1 MSEIGGFFVFV
12 AFAVLGIIG
21 WVFNWLCWKNQ
32 WCCFKLYH
40 NPIIQRIFWWF
51 SFSFLCGLTA
61 CGISGIV
68 TTVRFGKIVRAVQCA
83 YERVYYDLQYGQL
96 KDSFP
101 RWEGLKNI
109 SEKVGNSKKLMD
121 GLANLRDD
129 YSIIESIYGSNWEE
143 IQIDNINLRG
153 KYSNDFRQKIEKL
166 INKIKS
172 LCNNNNG
179 KIVDKEKK
187 EIIFY
192 DCSELS
198 KRNTIIGDLIN
209 QVNEVMLDI
218 NLTSKKLEDSLEGLK
233 APLYDTKGQ
242 LNEAE
247 NDFKKI
253 SDDLESTYEKKFLDQ
268 IEYYITLAKAFGQI
282 INMIFLCLVCGIS
295 FFGIILLMGY
305 TYIKNQTKLA
315 ILMHIVWNF
324 VKFFEFLFFMYGAI
338 FGMLFLGLRDAIG
351 YNKYLFGENLE
362 KYNTTYLLPNES
374 AKEFL
379 RVCLNDENTVFT
391 SAIDYTF
398 SNDLNDFYT
407 SYKNLKKAVN
417 KDYNLDEF
425 KQYDINNIYP
435 ALRNLDELGTDE
447 SSESDIWSDESS
459 SDELEEGSFESD
471 IGTDES
477 GSDELEEGSFD
488 SDIIDSTNALKDLNF
503 NELVNSFDKMIN
515 ELKSNI
521 DDLPKNLKIENALEP
536 AESNS
541 TEGEYLDSFD
551 CGFLK
556 SDISMIYNTLYD
568 LSIESRI
575 LCAISCCIAF
585 FGEIAVNAYLLS
597 MYHYNNTEFRE
608 GNKEPTRRNRRRNI
622 DVSSR
627 NEFLDKSKPANM
639 KKFNQ
644 KLDLDFGD

>member
-109 SEKVGNSKKLMD
+109 SEKVENSKKLMEKLPND
-121 GLANLRDD
+121 S
-129 YSIIESIYGSNWEE
+129 SIIEYIYGSNWEE
-143 IQIDNINLRG
+143 INLEKINLRG
-153 KYSNDFRQKIEKL
+153 KYSNDFSQKIEKL
-166 INKIKS
+166 INKLKS
-172 LCNNNNG
+172 SCKNNKG
-179 KIVDKEKK
+179 KIDK
-187 EIIFY
+187 IY
-192 DCSELS
+192 NCSEPS

-233 APLYDTKGQ
+233 APLYDTNEQ
-242 LNEAE
+242 LNEAK
-247 NDFKKI
+247 DAFIKI
-253 SDDLESTYEKKFLDQ
+253 SEDLKSTYEKKFLDQ

-324 VKFFEFLFFMYGAI
+324 MKFFEFLFFMYGAI

-391 SAIDYTF
+391 GGIDYTF
-398 SNDLNDFYT
+398 SSDLNDFYT
-407 SYKNLKKAVN
+407 SYKNLIKAVN

-425 KQYDINNIYP
+425 KQYDFSNIDS
-435 ALRNLDELGTDE
+435 ALRNLDELTDVT
-447 SSESDIWSDESS
+447 SSEDE
-459 SDELEEGSFESD
+459 
-471 IGTDES
+471 
-477 GSDELEEGSFD
+477 SFD
-488 SDIIDSTNALKDLNF
+488 SDSTTDESFDSNIDINF

-608 GNKEPTRRNRRRNI
+608 GNKEPTRRNKRRNI

>member
-1 MSEIGGFFVFV
+1 MSEIGGFFIFV

-21 WVFNWLCWKNQ
+21 WVFNWLCWKKQ

-109 SEKVGNSKKLMD
+109 SKKVENSTILMD
-121 GLANLRDD
+121 GLEKLPDN
-129 YSIIESIYGSNWEE
+129 YSIIKYIYGNDWKE
-143 IQIDNINLRG
+143 IELSTINLRG
-153 KYSNDFRQKIEKL
+153 KYSDDFRQIIENL
-166 INKIKS
+166 INKINSSCTKDS
-172 LCNNNNG
+172 
-179 KIVDKEKK
+179 KIIVDKEKNVTIYNCL
-187 EIIFY
+187 EP
-192 DCSELS
+192 S
-198 KRNTIIGDLIN
+198 KRNTIIVDLIN

-233 APLYDTKGQ
+233 APLYDTKEQ
-242 LNEAE
+242 LNEAK
-247 NDFKKI
+247 NDFKNI
-253 SDDLESTYEKKFLDQ
+253 SEDLESTYEKKFLDK
-268 IEYYITLAKAFGQI
+268 IEYYISLAKAFGQI

-305 TYIKNQTKLA
+305 TFIKNQTKLA

-391 SAIDYTF
+391 GGIDYTF

-407 SYKNLKKAVN
+407 SYKNLIKAVN

-425 KQYDINNIYP
+425 KQYDLNNIYS
-435 ALRNLDELGTDE
+435 ALRNLGEPWTDE
-447 SSESDIWSDESS
+447 SSS
-459 SDELEEGSFESD
+459 EEESFESN
-471 IGTDES
+471 IIESTDE
-477 GSDELEEGSFD
+477 
-488 SDIIDSTNALKDLNF
+488 LKDLNF

-515 ELKSNI
+515 ELKNNI
-521 DDLPKNLKIENALEP
+521 IELPKNLSIENALEP

-608 GNKEPTRRNRRRNI
+608 GNKEPTRRNKRRNI

>member
-1 MSEIGGFFVFV
+1 
-12 AFAVLGIIG
+12 
-21 WVFNWLCWKNQ
+21 
-32 WCCFKLYH
+32 
-40 NPIIQRIFWWF
+40 
-51 SFSFLCGLTA
+51 
-61 CGISGIV
+61 
-68 TTVRFGKIVRAVQCA
+68 
-83 YERVYYDLQYGQL
+83 
-96 KDSFP
+96 
-101 RWEGLKNI
+101 
-109 SEKVGNSKKLMD
+109 
-121 GLANLRDD
+121 
-129 YSIIESIYGSNWEE
+129 
-143 IQIDNINLRG
+143 
-153 KYSNDFRQKIEKL
+153 
-166 INKIKS
+166 
-172 LCNNNNG
+172 
-179 KIVDKEKK
+179 
-187 EIIFY
+187 
-192 DCSELS
+192 
-198 KRNTIIGDLIN
+198 
-209 QVNEVMLDI
+209 MLDI

-282 INMIFLCLVCGIS
+282 INMIFLCFVCGIS

-391 SAIDYTF
+391 GGIDYTF

-407 SYKNLKKAVN
+407 SYKNLIKAVN
-417 KDYNLDEF
+417 KDSNLDEF
-425 KQYDINNIYP
+425 KQYDINNIYS

-459 SDELEEGSFESD
+459 SDEPEEGSFESD
-471 IGTDES
+471 TIESISDES
-477 GSDELEEGSFD
+477 EEESFESDTIES
-488 SDIIDSTNALKDLNF
+488 IDELKDLNF

-608 GNKEPTRRNRRRNI
+608 GNKEPTRRNKRRNI

>member
-1 MSEIGGFFVFV
+1 
-12 AFAVLGIIG
+12 
-21 WVFNWLCWKNQ
+21 
-32 WCCFKLYH
+32 
-40 NPIIQRIFWWF
+40 
-51 SFSFLCGLTA
+51 
-61 CGISGIV
+61 
-68 TTVRFGKIVRAVQCA
+68 
-83 YERVYYDLQYGQL
+83 
-96 KDSFP
+96 
-101 RWEGLKNI
+101 
-109 SEKVGNSKKLMD
+109 
-121 GLANLRDD
+121 
-129 YSIIESIYGSNWEE
+129 
-143 IQIDNINLRG
+143 
-153 KYSNDFRQKIEKL
+153 
-166 INKIKS
+166 
-172 LCNNNNG
+172 
-179 KIVDKEKK
+179 
-187 EIIFY
+187 
-192 DCSELS
+192 
-198 KRNTIIGDLIN
+198 
-209 QVNEVMLDI
+209 
-218 NLTSKKLEDSLEGLK
+218 
-233 APLYDTKGQ
+233 
-242 LNEAE
+242 
-247 NDFKKI
+247 
-253 SDDLESTYEKKFLDQ
+253 
-268 IEYYITLAKAFGQI
+268 
-282 INMIFLCLVCGIS
+282 
-295 FFGIILLMGY
+295 
-305 TYIKNQTKLA
+305 
-315 ILMHIVWNF
+315 
-324 VKFFEFLFFMYGAI
+324 MYGAI

-351 YNKYLFGENLE
+351 YNKYLFGENLK

-391 SAIDYTF
+391 GGIDYTF

-407 SYKNLKKAVN
+407 SYKNLIKAVN
-417 KDYNLDEF
+417 KDSNLDEF
-425 KQYDINNIYP
+425 KQYDINNIYS

-459 SDELEEGSFESD
+459 SDEPEEGSFESD
-471 IGTDES
+471 TIESISDES
-477 GSDELEEGSFD
+477 EEESFESDTIES
-488 SDIIDSTNALKDLNF
+488 IDELKDLNF

-536 AESNS
+536 TESNS

-597 MYHYNNTEFRE
+597 MYHYNNTEFKE
-608 GNKEPTRRNRRRNI
+608 GNKEPTRRNKRRNI